1 MNISRRHAY
10 WHTPVTSLS
19 CINGKQAE
27 VELLLIS
34 VCVFRPHVR
43 AASMCAH
50 AFAPVHNAGSRR
62 ACKCQQWDSHA
73 WFKIYTCVCPYVCTY
88 TCIHAYVFCM
98 RMCVCM
104 CPLSQQY
111 PNLERKC
118 IFEQRTL
125 TRWPAQ
131 VNLCVCNSEKCVC
144 VTLGDK
150 VNGVFFSDE
159 TRMDTWTREEMDF
172 IFFARVCANRRETWR
187 EICEVFTISYESASV
202 YYANTKVAKTNNGE
216 I

>member
-10 WHTPVTSLS
+10 WHTPVTSFS
-19 CINGKQAE
+19 CINGKQE
-27 VELLLIS
+27 VELLLIF
-34 VCVFRPHVR
+34 VCVFHPRARP
-43 AASMCAH
+43 ASMCVRLH
-50 AFAPVHNAGSRR
+50 PCIMR
-62 ACKCQQWDSHA
+62 ATGEPASASNEIPTLSLKYIHVCACVRVRA
-73 WFKIYTCVCPYVCTY
+73 RAVCVCVLCVCVCP
-88 TCIHAYVFCM
+88 
-98 RMCVCM
+98 
-104 CPLSQQY
+104 PPWQY

-159 TRMDTWTREEMDF
+159 PLWIHEPGRKWIF
-172 IFFARVCANRRETWR
+172 IFFIRV
-187 EICEVFTISYESASV
+187 
-202 YYANTKVAKTNNGE
+202 GE
-216 I
+216 